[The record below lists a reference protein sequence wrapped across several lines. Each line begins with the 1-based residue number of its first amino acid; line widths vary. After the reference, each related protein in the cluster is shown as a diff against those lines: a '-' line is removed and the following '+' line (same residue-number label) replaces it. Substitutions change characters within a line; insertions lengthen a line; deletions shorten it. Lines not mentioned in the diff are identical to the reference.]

1 MDLDEALGLAVED
14 GAVDVAEL
22 LDERADG
29 DAARS
34 AASRSESPTWATS
47 GSVYVHQGKVSALA
61 RARPRKSA
69 FWMTMRAWASELC
82 VNLCAEHT
90 SPAA

>member
-1 MDLDEALGLAVED
+1 MP
-14 GAVDVAEL
+14 
-22 LDERADG
+22 RA
-29 DAARS
+29 

-47 GSVYVHQGKVSALA
+47 GSVYVHHGMVSALA

-69 FWMTMRAWASELC
+69 FWMTMRAWKSELW
-82 VNLCAEHT
+82 VNLYAEHT

>member
-1 MDLDEALGLAVED
+1 MHLDEALGLAVEH
-14 GAVDVAEL
+14 GAVDVGEL

-29 DAARS
+29 NAAR

-47 GSVYVHQGKVSALA
+47 GSVYVHQGKVSALV
-61 RARPRKSA
+61 RARPRKRA
-69 FWMTMRAWASELC
+69 FWITMRAWASELC